1 MAISNRER
9 VGRALDFLREGLYPF
24 IEREMK
30 ASYGQKWVAVALSC
44 LPESYTIRRTGDAVL
59 KEDVSALLIVLWEQW
74 NEVFKKTLGRS
85 DRSLASELRDVRN
98 AWAHN
103 DAFSLDDAYRAFDS
117 ISRLLSSVSADTQEV
132 EKQKQEILRLR
143 FEEQARRET
152 RRQAIAPTEGQPMSG
167 LKPWREIAT
176 PHPDVAS
183 GRFQQAE
190 FAADLWQV
198 YLDEGSDEYRDPT
211 EFFRRTYLTEGLKQ
225 LLTNALLRLSGNGG
239 EPVIELQTN
248 FGGGKTHAMLALYHL
263 CNALAIED
271 LPGMES
277 IFQALNIKK
286 PPENVNIAVLVGTK
300 VQPSGIPPYKPEH
313 NKQNRPEIKT
323 LWGEIAWQLGGAE
336 GYALVRNADETS
348 TNPGDALKILF
359 NRFSPCLILIDEWVA
374 YARQLHD
381 KNDIPGG
388 SFDTQFTFAQTLSE
402 SAKNAQQ
409 TLLAVSIPA
418 SETVDEK
425 TGEVRTTDVETG
437 GERGTEALDR
447 LKNAI
452 GRIQSPWRPASAEES
467 FEIVRRRLFQTTTD
481 PQLFVARDAVIKAFS
496 EMYRTQAQEF
506 PSECLE
512 ADYRRRLREAYPIHP
527 EFFDRL
533 YSDWSTLDKF
543 QRTRGVLRL
552 MAKVIHSLWERE
564 DKSLLIMPSHVPM
577 DDAQVQSEL
586 TRYLDDNWVPII
598 EKDVDGPNSLPLDI
612 DRQNSNLGRYSACRR
627 VTRTI
632 YLGSAPTIRAANRG
646 LEDKRIKLG
655 CVQPGETV
663 ATFGDALRRLT
674 DRATYLYIDGN
685 RYWISNQPNVTR
697 TAQDRANLLFEERYK
712 VTEEIVRR
720 LKADQ
725 QRGEFGAI
733 HIAPESTADIPDDPH
748 LGVRLVVLGTGQPHS
763 KSAEDSPARRLVAEI
778 LNQRGGSP
786 RYYKNTLVFVAPD
799 KSNLE
804 NLEKNVAGYLAWNSI
819 VADKETLNLDVS
831 QNKQAITKRDQADKE
846 VSLILNQTY
855 KWLLVPEQPDP
866 QKGIHWT
873 DTNAQG
879 DDSPIDRASR
889 KLVHEGQLITHY
901 SGDNLRRDALDKYL
915 WRSTNHIDLKRLWE
929 YLAQYLYLP
938 RLKNQDVLLQTVR
951 EGVRST
957 LVQENFGYAEGWD
970 EAKQRYTGLVIL
982 RDINPSI
989 SSHSLL
995 VKPDVAM
1002 GQLEAEKPANPPTT
1016 AETDPV
1022 ISSDRDRP
1030 PSLPSGVGLT
1040 VTETPGDLVEKK
1052 LVLRR
1057 FYGSVEIDPLRI
1069 NRDAPAIANEIIQH
1083 LTRLSG
1089 ARVKVTLEIEA
1100 DIPDGVPDDVVRTVT
1115 ENCRTLK
1122 FNNQSF
1128 ELE

>member
-30 ASYGQKWVAVALSC
+30 ASYGQKWLAVALSC

-225 LLTNALLRLSGNGG
+225 LLTNALIRLTGAGG
-239 EPVIELQTN
+239 DPVIELQTN
-248 FGGGKTHAMLALYHL
+248 FGGGKTHAILALYHL
-263 CNALAIED
+263 FFGVETKD
-271 LPGMES
+271 LPGMEPVL
-277 IFQALNIKK
+277 QAAAVNE
-286 PPENVNIAVLVGTK
+286 PPKNVNTVVIVG
-300 VQPSGIPPYKPEH
+300 
-313 NKQNRPEIKT
+313 NKLSPGTVEKKRDGVRVHT
-323 LWGEIAWQLGGAE
+323 LWGEIAWQLGGKE
-336 GYALVRNADETS
+336 GYEMVREADETA
-348 TNPGDALKILF
+348 TNPGDVLKELF
-359 NRFSPCLILIDEWVA
+359 NRYAPCLILIDEWVA
-374 YARQLHD
+374 YARQLHERAD
-381 KNDIPGG
+381 LPGG
-388 SFDTQFTFAQTLSE
+388 SFDTHFTFAQTLSE
-402 SAKNAQQ
+402 SAKNADR
-409 TLLAVSIPA
+409 TLLVVSIP
-418 SETVDEK
+418 SSDIEI
-425 TGEVRTTDVETG
+425 G

-496 EMYRTQAQEF
+496 EMYRTQGQEF

-725 QRGEFGAI
+725 QRGEFGGI

-748 LGVRLVVLGTGQPHS
+748 LGVRLVVLGPGQPHS

-786 RYYKNTLVFVAPD
+786 RYYKNTLVFVAAD

-846 VSLILNQTY
+846 VSTILNQTY

-873 DTNAQG
+873 ETPLQG

-889 KLVHEGQLITHY
+889 KLVHEEQLITHY
-901 SGDNLRRDALDKYL
+901 SGDNLRMEALDKYL

-938 RLKNQDVLLQTVR
+938 RLKNLDVLLQTVR

-970 EAKQRYTGLVIL
+970 EVKQRYTGLVIL

-989 SSHSLL
+989 SSHILL

-1016 AETDPV
+1016 AETDSV

-1100 DIPDGVPDDVVRTVT
+1100 EIPDGAPDDVVRTVT

>member
-1 MAISNRER
+1 
-9 VGRALDFLREGLYPF
+9 
-24 IEREMK
+24 
-30 ASYGQKWVAVALSC
+30 
-44 LPESYTIRRTGDAVL
+44 
-59 KEDVSALLIVLWEQW
+59 
-74 NEVFKKTLGRS
+74 
-85 DRSLASELRDVRN
+85 
-98 AWAHN
+98 
-103 DAFSLDDAYRAFDS
+103 
-117 ISRLLSSVSADTQEV
+117 
-132 EKQKQEILRLR
+132 
-143 FEEQARRET
+143 
-152 RRQAIAPTEGQPMSG
+152 MSG

-183 GRFQQAE
+183 GRYQEAE

-198 YLDEGSDEYRDPT
+198 YLDQGSDEYRLPN
-211 EFFRRTYLTEGLKQ
+211 EFFGRTYLTEGLKQ
-225 LLTNALLRLSGNGG
+225 LLTNALIRLTGAGG
-239 EPVIELQTN
+239 DPVIELQTN
-248 FGGGKTHAMLALYHL
+248 FGGGKTHAILALYHL
-263 CNALAIED
+263 FFGVETKD
-271 LPGMES
+271 LPGMEPVL
-277 IFQALNIKK
+277 QAAAVNE
-286 PPENVNIAVLVGTK
+286 PPKNVNTVVIVG
-300 VQPSGIPPYKPEH
+300 
-313 NKQNRPEIKT
+313 NKLSPGTVEKKRDGVRVHT
-323 LWGEIAWQLGGAE
+323 LWGEIAWQLGGKE
-336 GYALVRNADETS
+336 GYEMVREADETA
-348 TNPGDALKILF
+348 TNPGDVLKELF
-359 NRFSPCLILIDEWVA
+359 NRYAPCLILIDEWVA
-374 YARQLHD
+374 YARQLHERAD
-381 KNDIPGG
+381 LPGG
-388 SFDTQFTFAQTLSE
+388 SFDTHFTFAQTLSE
-402 SAKNAQQ
+402 SAKNADR
-409 TLLAVSIPA
+409 TLLVVSIP
-418 SETVDEK
+418 SSDIEI
-425 TGEVRTTDVETG
+425 G

-496 EMYRTQAQEF
+496 EMYRTQGQEF

-663 ATFGDALRRLT
+663 AIFGDALRRLT

-748 LGVRLVVLGTGQPHS
+748 LGVRLIVLSPGQPHS

-786 RYYKNTLVFVAPD
+786 RYYKNTLVFVAAD

-819 VADKETLNLDVS
+819 VADQETLNLDVS
-831 QNKQAITKRDQADKE
+831 QRKQAITKRDQADKE

-855 KWLLVPEQPDP
+855 QWLLVPEQPEP
-866 QKGIHWT
+866 QGGIQWT
-873 DTNAQG
+873 DNRIPG

-901 SGDNLRRDALDKYL
+901 SGDNLRMDALDKYL
-915 WRSTNHIDLKRLWE
+915 WRSTNHIDIKRLWE

-938 RLKNQDVLLQTVR
+938 RLKNPDVLLQAVR

-957 LVQENFGYAEGWD
+957 LVEENFGYAEGWD

-1002 GQLEAEKPANPPTT
+1002 GQLEAEKPANPPTA
-1016 AETDPV
+1016 AETDSV
-1022 ISSDRDRP
+1022 ISSDPDRP
-1030 PSLPSGVGLT
+1030 LYLTSGVRLT
-1040 VTETPGDLVEKK
+1040 AKESPDDLVEKK
-1052 LVLRR
+1052 PVLRR
-1057 FYGSVEIDPLRI
+1057 FYGIVSIDPLRI

-1100 DIPDGVPDDVVRTVT
+1100 EIPDGAPDDVVRTVT

-1128 ELE
+1128 EPE

>member
-85 DRSLASELRDVRN
+85 DRSLTSELRDVRN

-183 GRFQQAE
+183 GRYQEAE

-198 YLDEGSDEYRDPT
+198 YLDQGSDEYRLPN
-211 EFFRRTYLTEGLKQ
+211 EFFGRTYLTEGLKQ
-225 LLTNALLRLSGNGG
+225 LLTNALIRLTGAGG
-239 EPVIELQTN
+239 DPVIELQTN
-248 FGGGKTHAMLALYHL
+248 FGGGKTHAILALYHL
-263 CNALAIED
+263 FFGVETKD
-271 LPGMES
+271 LPGMEPVL
-277 IFQALNIKK
+277 QAAAVNE
-286 PPENVNIAVLVGTK
+286 PPKNVNTVVIVG
-300 VQPSGIPPYKPEH
+300 
-313 NKQNRPEIKT
+313 NKLSPGTVEKKRDGVRVHT
-323 LWGEIAWQLGGAE
+323 LWGEIAWQLGGKE
-336 GYALVRNADETS
+336 GYEMVREADETA
-348 TNPGDALKILF
+348 TNPGDVLKELF
-359 NRFSPCLILIDEWVA
+359 NRYAPCLILIDEWVA
-374 YARQLHD
+374 YARQLHERAD
-381 KNDIPGG
+381 LPGG
-388 SFDTQFTFAQTLSE
+388 SFDTHFTFAQTLSE
-402 SAKNAQQ
+402 SAKNADR
-409 TLLAVSIPA
+409 TLLVVSIP
-418 SETVDEK
+418 SSDIEI
-425 TGEVRTTDVETG
+425 G
-437 GERGTEALDR
+437 GERGTESLDR

-889 KLVHEGQLITHY
+889 KLVHQEQLITHY
-901 SGDNLRRDALDKYL
+901 SGDNLRREALDKYL

-1002 GQLEAEKPANPPTT
+1002 GQLEAEKPANPPTA

-1022 ISSDRDRP
+1022 ISSDRDRS

-1128 ELE
+1128 EPE